1 MNENIDSYKS
11 QEREEAP
18 HALKCFLSFFFFSN
32 SHIILHSYL
41 DWSKPIAPQP
51 VKSSSCASRPQSCA
65 SVAEAYCAKSVAVFE
80 WIPGKYWLLGS
91 LCSLPL
97 SFMPGHPS
105 ASLENFAFFS
115 FNSHP
120 DTL

>member
-1 MNENIDSYKS
+1 MNENIDCYKS

-18 HALKCFLSFFFFSN
+18 HALKCFLFFSN
-32 SHIILHSYL
+32 SHIISHSYL

-51 VKSSSCASRPQSCA
+51 IKSSLCASRPQSCA
-65 SVAEAYCAKSVAVFE
+65 SAAEAYCAKSVAVFE

-91 LCSLPL
+91 LWSLPL